1 MEIPVFGHHSRR
13 HTLPTQFLSAV
24 SSDRGCRNFFS
35 FVVDVNVG
43 CIFGFLIYHV
53 QLSVLPYADSVT
65 RGIRSLQIPFL
76 QWCVLLIEEISLVR
90 SGISV
95 FNLTDA
101 GSKYSSSGKQACQ
114 ILFTDK
120 VLTNWRMGQF

>member
-13 HTLPTQFLSAV
+13 HTLPSQFLSAA
-24 SSDRGCRNFFS
+24 SSDRGCRHVFS

-43 CIFGFLIYHV
+43 CIFGFMIYQV

-65 RGIRSLQIPFL
+65 RGIGSLQIPFL
-76 QWCVLLIEEISLVR
+76 QRCVLVIEETSLVR
-90 SGISV
+90 YGISV

-101 GSKYSSSGKQACQ
+101 
-114 ILFTDK
+114 D
-120 VLTNWRMGQF
+120 